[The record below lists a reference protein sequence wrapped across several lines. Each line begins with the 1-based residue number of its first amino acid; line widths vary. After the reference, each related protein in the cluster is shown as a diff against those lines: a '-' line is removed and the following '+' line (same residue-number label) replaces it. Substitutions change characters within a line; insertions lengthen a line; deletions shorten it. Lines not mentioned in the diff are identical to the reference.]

1 MARQQERAR
10 RTRAAIIRSAAVEFG
25 KSGYAA
31 ASLNRILEGSRA
43 TKGAMYF
50 HFDSKEDLARA
61 VLDTALDRYRFS
73 ADRWLART
81 DLGPLDVMHGMLD
94 EIALRLEHDI
104 IVQAEFRLIIE
115 PDFYREVPNGGGRI
129 IARATRALAVR
140 AIEQGQLRADA
151 DPDRFARTLAAAGG
165 GGDRGGAAAGRRA
178 PPPPRPPPRGG
189 AGRPALLHRPVRQ
202 RGRPAG
208 PLPGSARGGDRV
220 DVHPGMGGTIPPR
233 RLARGRPPGRARFSA
248 LTSRFGKPR
257 NLVIS
262 YASSQRTAVVKPV
275 RRNPGRAP
283 FV

>member
-151 DPDRFARTLAAAGG
+151 DPDRFARTLAAPGG
-165 GGDRGGAAAGRRA
+165 GGGRGAARTRPGTAPTAALCRELVVDPADHHHHQRARTRCAARGSHHAGQCLPRRGRRHQ
-178 PPPPRPPPRGG
+178 P
-189 AGRPALLHRPVRQ
+189 
-202 RGRPAG
+202 
-208 PLPGSARGGDRV
+208 
-220 DVHPGMGGTIPPR
+220 
-233 RLARGRPPGRARFSA
+233 
-248 LTSRFGKPR
+248 
-257 NLVIS
+257 
-262 YASSQRTAVVKPV
+262 
-275 RRNPGRAP
+275 
-283 FV
+283 

>member
-140 AIEQGQLRADA
+140 GLPGPSAADA
-151 DPDRFARTLAAAGG
+151 ALIRRVASEHGNPLYEPRAAKQPLDTALDFGLRFVDQQIGGPEAA
-165 GGDRGGAAAGRRA
+165 DF
-178 PPPPRPPPRGG
+178 
-189 AGRPALLHRPVRQ
+189 
-202 RGRPAG
+202 
-208 PLPGSARGGDRV
+208 RV
-220 DVHPGMGGTIPPR
+220 
-233 RLARGRPPGRARFSA
+233 
-248 LTSRFGKPR
+248 
-257 NLVIS
+257 
-262 YASSQRTAVVKPV
+262 
-275 RRNPGRAP
+275 
-283 FV
+283 